1 VAEPTQ
7 QPRILKDRHIGI
19 PIVEDDRPAVT
30 MDTDRRQPGTGTG
43 LFATG
48 LSLAVSSPNSASSR
62 PAICSALSPSTSAM
76 LNTQLIPTIPGRRCH
91 PVEQILRGRQGSGSR
106 LATACDSLGGRPAAG
121 AHPAKGSETTS

>member
-48 LSLAVSSPNSASSR
+48 AVAGGF
-62 PAICSALSPSTSAM
+62 L
-76 LNTQLIPTIPGRRCH
+76 TQLRLQPAGDLFGAEPLHHRHAQHPAHTHHPRSTLSRRSN
-91 PVEQILRGRQGSGSR
+91 RSFGAGK
-106 LATACDSLGGRPAAG
+106 DPAAD
-121 AHPAKGSETTS
+121 